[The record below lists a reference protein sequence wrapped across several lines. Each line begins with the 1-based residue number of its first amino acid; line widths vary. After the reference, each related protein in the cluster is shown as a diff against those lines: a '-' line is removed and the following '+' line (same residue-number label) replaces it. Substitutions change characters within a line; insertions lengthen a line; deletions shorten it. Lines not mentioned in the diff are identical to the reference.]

1 MYYNDRIISK
11 RFGDPMRIQGIM
23 GSMAQLECQN
33 ILGGIA
39 VKKIIV
45 FLVLMFFASISFSAD
60 LSPIDSLKGPV
71 DQGLSLLKNPKY
83 MDASQRKDQRDKMW
97 EIIRKAFDFTELGGR
112 TLAVN
117 WKKFSPQQRKEFTDV
132 FAEVLGNAYLDKIQ
146 AEYKGENVDYVNQE
160 IVSDNKAV
168 VNTKI
173 KRANEEI
180 SVNYS
185 MILKENGWKVYDVKI
200 EGISLV
206 QNYRSQFNEILSK
219 ETPDELIKR
228 LNKKLKEQEKG

>member
-1 MYYNDRIISK
+1 M
-11 RFGDPMRIQGIM
+11 
-23 GSMAQLECQN
+23 
-33 ILGGIA
+33 
-39 VKKIIV
+39 KKIIV

-132 FAEVLGNAYLDKIQ
+132 FAEVLGNAYLDK
-146 AEYKGENVDYVNQE
+146 
-160 IVSDNKAV
+160 
-168 VNTKI
+168 
-173 KRANEEI
+173 
-180 SVNYS
+180 
-185 MILKENGWKVYDVKI
+185 
-200 EGISLV
+200 
-206 QNYRSQFNEILSK
+206 
-219 ETPDELIKR
+219 
-228 LNKKLKEQEKG
+228 